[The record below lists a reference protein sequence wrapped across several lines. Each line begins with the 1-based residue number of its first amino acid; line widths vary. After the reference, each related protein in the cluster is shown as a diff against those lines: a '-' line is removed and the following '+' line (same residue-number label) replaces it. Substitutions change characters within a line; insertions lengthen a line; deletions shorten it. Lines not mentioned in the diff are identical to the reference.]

1 MSTLLSAGQS
11 KNYINVADH
20 INAMLAYWD
29 KDLICRYANAAYREW
44 FGKTSYELVNK
55 MTMRELLGPLF
66 EKNKQYILGA
76 LEGNPQTFEREIIV
90 PGGGKRYTIANYYPD
105 KADGEV
111 LGFYVH
117 VADVTPIKL
126 FEKELNRASHIINRQ
141 NEQLLNFANI
151 VSHNLNNYA
160 CNLES
165 MLDFFIKADSTEEK
179 EELFALLQSL
189 SKSFNLSLKNIR
201 KIVNIQNQGQLQCE
215 WVNVYDCV
223 EQVIRLL
230 EHQVKR
236 DHIILVNRIT
246 TDSRIWANC
255 AYVESIIMNFL
266 TNAIKYRHPDRVAII
281 ELIPIMYREQFA
293 LKIRDN
299 GMGIDLNK
307 HGQRL
312 FGMYNT
318 FHGNADA
325 EGIGLYITK
334 FQVESMGGHIEVE
347 SEVNQGATFTAFF
360 PTTVSQAI
368 FDMVPN
374 VKVGL

>member
-1 MSTLLSAGQS
+1 MGIFIATGRS
-11 KNYINVADH
+11 KNCINVADH

-29 KDLICRYANAAYREW
+29 KDLICRYANAAYLDW

-55 MTMRELLGPLF
+55 MPMQELLGPLF

-76 LEGNPQTFEREIIV
+76 LEGIPQTFEREITV
-90 PGGGKRYTIANYYPD
+90 PGGMKRYTIANYYPD
-105 KADGEV
+105 KANGEV
-111 LGFYVH
+111 LGFYAH

-126 FEKELNRASHIINRQ
+126 FEKELNRTAHIINQQ

-165 MLDFFIKADSTEEK
+165 MLNFFIKADSTEEK
-179 EELFALLQSL
+179 TELLTHLKNL
-189 SKSFNLSLKNIR
+189 SKSFNLSLKSIR
-201 KIVNIQNQGQLQCE
+201 KIVNVQNQGQLQCA

-223 EQVIRLL
+223 EHVINLL
-230 EHQVKR
+230 EYQIKI
-236 DHIILVNRIT
+236 DHIIVVNRVT
-246 TDSRIWANC
+246 TDSCIWANA

-281 ELIPIMYREQFA
+281 ELIPVFAKEKFA

-299 GMGIDLNK
+299 GLGIDLNK
-307 HGQRL
+307 YGHQL

-318 FHGNADA
+318 FHGNIDA

-334 FQVESMGGHIEVE
+334 SQVESMGGHIEVE
-347 SEVNQGATFTAFF
+347 SEVNQGATFTTFF
-360 PTTVSQAI
+360 PTEASQAI
-368 FDMVPN
+368 C
-374 VKVGL
+374 